1 MTVTGSSRP
10 DLSAGQL
17 DPRRHL
23 RPWFG
28 VVALTLCGAL
38 VLGLCAAASPRLS
51 TGQAF
56 FPLYSG
62 TVAVGSGGAVVPVFD
77 PGQLVPDTRVLA
89 NTPHSAEQSRAQLAW
104 LASGTIP
111 SVPELG
117 DSTLVRDALLDLH
130 VLGSSHGVAVAGWG
144 TPWRYV
150 WPRDSALVAAALV
163 RTGHLQD
170 AERVVGFLERV
181 QPADGTFQARY
192 RPDGTGVPDGRGS
205 QSDSLGWALWALRQV
220 ADAWPATSRRAF
232 LERHRQL
239 LDRSTE
245 ASLRLLDNPRSLPP
259 ASSDYWEM
267 KEKRLTLSTAT
278 LLHAGLVASAA
289 LYAELGDR
297 DRSDDA
303 GDAAARTAA
312 AVHRRFAPNGY
323 PRYAGGPAWSVDLG
337 VSYLLP
343 PFTDRVD
350 PQVLEVWRAS
360 AGYLARPA
368 GGLAPGGSW
377 RQDGVSWNTATSSYA
392 MTAAVVGDRDAAVER
407 LRWLADHRTAAGS
420 LPEKVLADGRPASVA
435 PLAWAAAA
443 VIIAADELNPAP
455 R

>member
-1 MTVTGSSRP
+1 MTAIGSPRP
-10 DLSAGQL
+10 AQL
-17 DPRRHL
+17 ETRGRARL
-23 RPWFG
+23 RFA

-38 VLGLCAAASPRLS
+38 VLGLCVAASPRLG

-62 TVAVGSGGAVVPVFD
+62 SVALGARGEVVPVFD
-77 PGQLVPDTRVLA
+77 PNQLVPGTRVLA
-89 NTPHSAEQSRAQLAW
+89 NTPDTAEQARGQLAW
-104 LASGTIP
+104 LAGGTMP

-130 VLGSSHGVAVAGWG
+130 VLGSSHGVAVAGWA

-150 WPRDSALVAAALV
+150 WPRDSALVATALA
-163 RTGHLQD
+163 RTGHLED
-170 AERVVGFLERV
+170 AERVVDFLGGV
-181 QPADGTFQARY
+181 QPEGGTFQARY
-192 RPDGTGVPDGRGS
+192 RPDGTGVPDSRGV
-205 QSDSLGWALWALRQV
+205 QSDSLGWTLWAVRQV
-220 ADAWPATSRRAF
+220 ADAWPQDTRRAF
-232 LERHRQL
+232 VERHRRL
-239 LDRSTE
+239 LDRSTQ
-245 ASLRLLDNPRSLPP
+245 ASVRLLDNPRSLPP

-267 KEKRLTLSTAT
+267 KEKRLSLSTAT
-278 LLHAGLVASAA
+278 LLHAGLVAAQT
-289 LYAELGDR
+289 LYAVLGDR

-303 GDAAARTAA
+303 ADAADRTAA
-312 AVHRRFAPNGY
+312 AIHRVFAPNGY
-323 PRYAGGPAWSVDLG
+323 PRHAGGPARSVDLG

-350 PQVLEVWRAS
+350 PLVLQVWRAS

-377 RQDGVSWNTATSSYA
+377 RQDGVSWTTATSSYA
-392 MTAAVVGDRDAAVER
+392 MTAAMVGDRDAAVER
-407 LRWLADHRTAAGS
+407 LRWLADHRTATGS

-443 VIIAADELNPAP
+443 VLIAADALGPEP